1 MMDKSRALERGYAA
15 LEELVKKGSKVNM
28 NSVAKQGGFSHANF
42 RYAEFADLK
51 DAIADAGKKQLEVK
65 NTEDIETLK
74 AQVAELKEKL
84 LQAKNQLKNVPQ
96 TDQNNVAE
104 LLTKLM
110 ECYRLND
117 LLKQENA
124 DLKNQ
129 LAHNSGSLEQVIRV
143 DTETGEVITGFFNKR

>member
-1 MMDKSRALERGYAA
+1 MNDKSRALERGYAA

-65 NTEDIETLK
+65 NAEDVETLK

-84 LQAKNQLKNVPQ
+84 LQAKKQLNSAPQ
-96 TDQNNVAE
+96 TDENNVAT
-104 LLTKLM
+104 LLTTLM

-129 LAHNSGSLEQVIRV
+129 IVHNSGSLEQVIRV

>member
-1 MMDKSRALERGYAA
+1 MNDKSRALERGYAA

-51 DAIADAGKKQLEVK
+51 DAITDAGKKQLEVK
-65 NTEDIETLK
+65 SAEEVETLK

-84 LQAKNQLKNVPQ
+84 LQAKKQLNSAPQ
-96 TDQNNVAE
+96 PDENNVAT
-104 LLTKLM
+104 LLAKLM

-129 LAHNSGSLEQVIRV
+129 LAHNSGSIEQVIRV
-143 DTETGEVITGFFNKR
+143 DTETGEVITGFFSKR